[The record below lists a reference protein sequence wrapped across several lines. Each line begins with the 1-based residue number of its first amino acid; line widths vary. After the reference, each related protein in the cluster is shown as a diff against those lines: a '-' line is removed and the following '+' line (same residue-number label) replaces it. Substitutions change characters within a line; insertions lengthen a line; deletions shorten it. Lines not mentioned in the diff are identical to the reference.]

1 MSAAAPDNRL
11 LLRLRRRAALV
22 LWTETLCHAAMPA
35 AFIIAAWLVAV
46 IFGFGDFLLFSAAII
61 LALASLGWEA
71 VRIRPPCTADID
83 RRIER
88 ASGLKHR
95 PLLTLQDELETES
108 AWGATLWASHQAR
121 AAASLVG
128 ARTGWPAP
136 LAALR
141 DPYSLRAL
149 LWLLLVTG
157 LVIAG
162 PELPARFSSALALPS
177 WPIFAAPQ
185 VNAWITPPAYTGQ
198 APLLLS
204 PGQDVTVLQGSR
216 LTIVVNGSEDDI
228 SFSGAKL
235 PTATLAANS
244 RRADGVLTRSGI
256 LSVGPWWRRLAR
268 WHITTLPPGAPVLN
282 LAPITLAR
290 GAPNLSWQ
298 ASDPYGLA
306 SLRAALQP
314 QGYPHALP
322 EGVAL
327 PTTTGKGTA
336 RLDISDTPYGGLPV
350 NVRLQAKNLAGRS
363 AMSNA
368 QTVTLPLMPLHDP
381 TAQLL
386 GNARQALALMP
397 EQEHAIAW
405 KLLHTAQHPPSSI
418 SYAVDVQLAALA
430 TEMRQHHANPEA
442 AVARLLTLIR
452 QIEAGPDY
460 AASQA
465 FARAAQ
471 ALLKALAHGNV
482 DQNTLNRLLQAMQQA
497 LAQHI
502 AALAQQSHSSQG
514 QMSQAAASSALS
526 RLAQQIAADQQAGR
540 NQQAQAELQQL
551 AAALRALQSARP
563 MSAAE
568 AARAQAAAQ
577 SAQALSQ
584 LMQKQAHLL
593 DQTAKGNATADQQ
606 GQLRSGLQSL
616 GAGLQK
622 AGIANLPGLGQAGQ
636 AMQAAQS
643 ALGRQDS
650 RGAQSSES
658 SAISNLQQA
667 AAALQNSMQQ
677 GMSLNS
683 SNGGMPG
690 AHGLGYSQNGSN
702 DDNSNPDLGFQRR
715 NPADAIE
722 QEIIKRDAD
731 PSLPTA
737 THRYLHRLLT
747 PDQ

>member
-256 LSVGPWWRRLAR
+256 LSVCPWWRRLAR

-405 KLLHTAQHPPSSI
+405 
-418 SYAVDVQLAALA
+418 
-430 TEMRQHHANPEA
+430 EA
-442 AVARLLTLIR
+442 AAHGATPAQQHFLRRGCAARGAGHRDASAPCRPRSGGRPPADTDPPDRGRARLRRLPGFCPRRPGLVEGSGPRECRPEHAEPAVAGHAAGARPAYRRPRPAIP
-452 QIEAGPDY
+452 QLAGPDVTGCR
-460 AASQA
+460 QL
-465 FARAAQ
+465 R
-471 ALLKALAHGNV
+471 V
-482 DQNTLNRLLQAMQQA
+482 
-497 LAQHI
+497 
-502 AALAQQSHSSQG
+502 
-514 QMSQAAASSALS
+514 S

-577 SAQALSQ
+577 SAQDLNQ

-593 DQTAKGNATADQQ
+593 DQTAKGNATAEQQ
-606 GQLRSGLQSL
+606 GQLRTGLQSL

-643 ALGRQDS
+643 ALGRQDKG
-650 RGAQSSES
+650 GAQSAESAAISS
-658 SAISNLQQA
+658 SAGRGGVA
-667 AAALQNSMQQ
+667 AQHAE
-677 GMSLNS
+677 GMSLDA

-702 DDNSNPDLGFQRR
+702 DDNANPDLGFQRR

>member
-1 MSAAAPDNRL
+1 MSAAAPDRL

-35 AFIIAAWLVAV
+35 AFILAAWLVAV
-46 IFGFGDFLLFSAAII
+46 IFGFGGFVLLVMALI

-71 VRIRPPCTADID
+71 LRIRRPLAADID

-95 PLLTLQDELETES
+95 PLLTLQDEPETES
-108 AWGATLWASHQAR
+108 AWGATLWAAHQAR
-121 AAASLVG
+121 AAASLAR

-149 LWLLLVTG
+149 LWLLLITG

-162 PELPARFSSALALPS
+162 PELPARFSSAFSLPP
-177 WPIFAAPQ
+177 WPIFSGPQ
-185 VNAWITPPAYTGQ
+185 VNAWITPPSYTGQ
-198 APLLLS
+198 APLLLT

-216 LTIVVNGSEDDI
+216 LTVVLNGSADAI
-228 SFSGAKL
+228 RFAGAKL
-235 PTATLAANS
+235 PTATLAAHS
-244 RRADGVLTRSGI
+244 RRADGVLTASGTI
-256 LSVGPWWRRLAR
+256 SIGPWWHRLAR
-268 WHITTLPPGAPVLN
+268 WHVTTVPPGAPVLS
-282 LAPITLAR
+282 LAPVTLSR
-290 GAPNLSWQ
+290 GEPRLSWQ

-306 SLRAALQP
+306 SLRAALHP
-314 QGYPHALP
+314 RGYPHALP
-322 EGVAL
+322 EGTAL
-327 PTTTGKGTA
+327 PTATGKGTA
-336 RLDISDTPYGGLPV
+336 RLDLSDTPYGGLPV
-350 NVRLQAKNLAGRS
+350 DVTLQAKNLAGRS
-363 AMSNA
+363 SVSNA
-368 QTVTLPLMPLHDP
+368 QTATLPLMPLHDP
-381 TAQLL
+381 TAQRLAI
-386 GNARQALALMP
+386 ARQDLALMP
-397 EQEHAIAW
+397 DHAATIAW
-405 KLLHTAQHPPSSI
+405 QLLHTAQAPPSRI
-418 SYAVDVQLAALA
+418 SYAVDLQLAALA
-430 TEMRQHHANPEA
+430 TELHERAASPAQ
-442 AVARLLTLIR
+442 AVARLLALIR

-465 FARAAQ
+465 FAHAAQ
-471 ALLKALAHGNV
+471 SLLQALKRGHV
-482 DQNTLNRLLQAMQQA
+482 DQNTLNRLLQALQQA
-497 LAQHI
+497 LTQHLS
-502 AALAQQSHSSQG
+502 ALAQASHMSQG
-514 QMSQAAASSALS
+514 QTPQNFDRSALS
-526 RLAQQIAADQQAGR
+526 RLAKQIAADQQAGR
-540 NQQAQAELQQL
+540 SQQAQAELQQL

-584 LMQKQAHLL
+584 LMQKQARLL
-593 DQTAKGNATADQQ
+593 DQTAKGNATAEQQ
-606 GQLRSGLQSL
+606 GQLRSGLQSV
-616 GAGLQK
+616 GTGLQK

-643 ALGRQDS
+643 ALSRQDK
-650 RGAQSSES
+650 GHAQSAES

-677 GMSLNS
+677 GISLDAA
-683 SNGGMPG
+683 NGGMPG
-690 AHGLGYSQNGSN
+690 AHGFGDSQNGSN
-702 DDNSNPDLGFQRR
+702 DDNATPDLGFQRR

-731 PSLPTA
+731 PSLPTS